1 MTEKLPPGPCSG
13 WEGPGKVKLWGL
25 HGPVG
30 PAQAVCG
37 GPRSTE
43 KPFSSLGI
51 WVKIDGLSRKAFPI
65 IQTWPGSQAP
75 RGSRFAS
82 FSP

>member
-30 PAQAVCG
+30 PAQAVCVG
-37 GPRSTE
+37 ARE
-43 KPFSSLGI
+43 A
-51 WVKIDGLSRKAFPI
+51 RK
-65 IQTWPGSQAP
+65 
-75 RGSRFAS
+75 SRFLH
-82 FSP
+82 